1 MEKIENHDFVEV
13 EYTGK
18 LAVDGIVFDTNV
30 EEVAKK
36 NGMHNPKAPYKP
48 VLICVGEKHLIPGLD
63 AELVG
68 KEVGKDYEAKL
79 GPEGAFGKKDVKKVQ
94 LVPLATFKEHE
105 MNPYPGMQVDFDG
118 KMGSVMRISGGRVM
132 VNFNH
137 PLAGKDVVYEFR
149 VIRKE
154 TDPEKQLKAFMKN
167 GTQMPEEMIDVTV
180 KDGVGTIELPFEL
193 PEQFT
198 AELKKKL
205 VEVTKL
211 KEVNFTKKEMK
222 EAEVAAPTE

>member
-18 LAVDGIVFDTNV
+18 LTDGTIFDTNV

-36 NGMHNPKAPYKP
+36 NGMHNLKASYKP

-68 KEVGKDYEAKL
+68 KEVGKNYEAKL
-79 GPEGAFGKKDVKKVQ
+79 GPEDAFGKKDVKKVQ
-94 LVPLATFKEHE
+94 LVPLATFKEHD
-105 MNPYPGMQVDFDG
+105 MNPHPGMQVDFDG
-118 KMGSVMRISGGRVM
+118 KMGTVMRISGGRVM

-137 PLAGKDVVYEFR
+137 PFAGRDVVYEFR
-149 VIRKE
+149 VVRKE
-154 TDPEKQLKAFMKN
+154 TDPEKQLLAFMKN
-167 GTQMPEEMIDVTV
+167 GTQMPEQMIGVTV
-180 KDGVGTIELPFEL
+180 KDNVGTIELPFEL

-222 EAEVAAPTE
+222 IGEGAVPTE